1 MSAQVIR
8 DDYDFGD
15 PGKISKLTRFLWWC
29 AGADSQLLERC
40 PNSDRVKMQGL
51 GGMVLA
57 TGALALLSGSYAF
70 YTVFSPRI
78 DTTLAAAQDFT
89 HWPSVIKAGM
99 FGVLWALVI
108 FNIDRF
114 IVGSTGKGDG
124 TDAITW
130 GELGRA
136 LPRIAMA
143 TVIGVCLAAPLEIR
157 ILESEIRAELDVAQG
172 EHLATLNQPYLEAT
186 AARKAELNG
195 KIREARQML
204 AELNGE
210 RSRWQERVN
219 QQRAAVE
226 REAEGNSAS
235 GKPGQGPAWRDKREN
250 LAKIE
255 AERAAETARIETR
268 IGNVERDIEGWQKE
282 IEENEARL
290 AERVAHNQRL
300 ASHKDGLMERIRLA
314 HKIGGWV
321 PYWITALLLC
331 IEVGPIF
338 FKMMLV
344 KGAYDY
350 LEEDRKKLIAARA
363 GIQPDVARLVVGSDN
378 KTRHID
384 VHHGVESVLAEERRR
399 LETESALSTKVHEE
413 YRRRTEIDIVKNLDD
428 YLEPPEKA

>member
-1 MSAQVIR
+1 MSAHVIR

-15 PGKISKLTRFLWWC
+15 PGKVSLFTRILWWC
-29 AGADSQLLERC
+29 AGADRQLLVRC

-57 TGALALLSGSYAF
+57 TGALAFLSGSYAF
-70 YTVFSPRI
+70 YTVFKPRL
-78 DTTLAAAQDFT
+78 DMTLAAAQDFT
-89 HWPSVIKAGM
+89 HWPSVVKAGM

-136 LPRIAMA
+136 LPRILMA

-157 ILESEIRAELDVAQG
+157 ILESEIRAELDKAQAQHFA
-172 EHLATLNQPYLEAT
+172 ELNEPVVTAA
-186 AARKAELNG
+186 AARKAELTA
-195 KIREARQML
+195 KIDAAERAIRDTRGELEKRRLEVNAQLRQL
-204 AELNGE
+204 EL
-210 RSRWQERVN
+210 
-219 QQRAAVE
+219 
-226 REAEGNSAS
+226 EAEGLSGS
-235 GKPGQGPAWRDKREN
+235 GKAGRGPAWRDKQATLQKLEDA
-250 LAKIE
+250 LPAFQ
-255 AERAAETARIETR
+255 AERAREIARREGEAARWKQEIADVEADLSTQIER
-268 IGNVERDIEGWQKE
+268 HR
-282 IEENEARL
+282 AR
-290 AERVAHNQRL
+290 

-350 LEEDRKKLIAARA
+350 LEEDRKKLVAARA
-363 GIQPDVARLVVGSDN
+363 GIQPDAARLVSGSDDR
-378 KTRHID
+378 TQHVD
-384 VHHGVESVLAEERRR
+384 VYHGAEAVLAEERRR
-399 LETESALSTKVHEE
+399 FETESQLSSKVHEE
-413 YRRRTEIDIVKNLDD
+413 YRKRTEVDIVKNLDD
-428 YLEPPEKA
+428 YLEPPTKA

>member
-1 MSAQVIR
+1 MSAHVIR
-8 DDYDFGD
+8 DEYDFGD
-15 PGKISKLTRFLWWC
+15 PDAVSKFTRFLWWC
-29 AGADSQLLERC
+29 AGADRQLLVRC
-40 PNSDRVKMQGL
+40 PNSDRVKMQGI

-57 TGALALLSGSYAF
+57 TGALAFLSGSYAF
-70 YTVFSPRI
+70 YTVFSPKI
-78 DTTLAAAQDFT
+78 DTTLAPAQDLT
-89 HWPSVIKAGM
+89 HWPSFILAVM
-99 FGVLWALVI
+99 FGVIWALVI

-143 TVIGVCLAAPLEIR
+143 TVIGVTLAAPLEIR

-195 KIREARQML
+195 KISDARNML
-204 AELNGE
+204 ADLNE
-210 RSRWQERVN
+210 QRNAWQERVN
-219 QQRAAVE
+219 QQRRAVE
-226 REAEGNSAS
+226 QEAEGRSAS
-235 GKPGQGPAWRDKREN
+235 GKPGTGPAWRDKREN

-255 AERAAETARIETR
+255 AEQAGETARIETR
-268 IGNVERDIEGWQKE
+268 IEGLERDIDTWQKE
-282 IEENEARL
+282 IDANDEAL
-290 AERVAHNQRL
+290 SGQIAQNQKR
-300 ASHKDGLMERIRLA
+300 ASHKDGLMERVRLA

-338 FKMMLV
+338 FKMMLI

-350 LEEDRKKLIAARA
+350 LEEDRKKLVTARA
-363 GIQPDVARLVVGSDN
+363 GIQPDAARLVVGSDN
-378 KTRHID
+378 RVQHID
-384 VHHGVESVLAEERRR
+384 VHHGAEAILAEERRR
-399 LETESALSTKVHEE
+399 FETESLLSAKVHEE
-413 YRRRTEIDIVKNLDD
+413 YRKRTVVDIEKNLDD
-428 YLEPPEKA
+428 YLEPPTTA